1 SRLPNAAA
9 LLHWMATGSDTPYE
23 FEFSLI
29 KVLLGLRPE
38 DPLPAADGCL
48 GATEREEGA
57 ALLSAAIEHWSALR
71 NTSIDGL
78 RTAFLQRRGFLRPVD
93 GGWSLHPENKSF
105 DLLLDALPWGIG
117 IVKLPWM
124 PVTIFTEWASR

>member
-1 SRLPNAAA
+1 
-9 LLHWMATGSDTPYE
+9 MATGSDTPYE